1 MRRAAKVD
9 NNQKQIMDAL
19 RDIPGITVQPGH
31 DDLLVGYKGKTYWF
45 ELKSERA
52 VSKRTGLVR
61 EKSKKESQIK
71 LEAEWKGHYKIVSTI
86 DEILK
91 EMEVI

>member
-1 MRRAAKVD
+1 MRRAAKND
-9 NNQKQIMDAL
+9 LNQSAIVNAL
-19 RDIPGITVQPGH
+19 RKIPGVTVEPGH
-31 DDLLVGYKGKTYWF
+31 DDFLCGYKGKTYWF

-71 LEAEWKGHYKIVSTI
+71 LEANWKGHYSIVSTL

-91 EMEVI
+91 ELEVI

>member
-19 RDIPGITVQPGH
+19 RWVPGITVQPGH

-52 VSKRTGLVR
+52 VSKRTGIVR

-71 LEAEWKGHYKIVSTI
+71 LESTWKGHYKIISTL

-91 EMEVI
+91 ELEVI

>member
-19 RDIPGITVQPGH
+19 RQITSVTVEPGH
-31 DDLLVGYKGKTYWF
+31 DDLLVGYHGKTYWF
-45 ELKSERA
+45 EIKSERA

-71 LEAEWKGHYKIVSTI
+71 LEANWKGHYSIVSTL
-86 DEILK
+86 DEILS
-91 EMEVI
+91 EMGVI

>member
-1 MRRAAKVD
+1 MRRAAKID
-9 NNQKQIMDAL
+9 INQKQIMDAL

-45 ELKSERA
+45 EIKSERA

-71 LEAEWKGHYKIVSTI
+71 LEANWKGHYKIVSTL

-91 EMEVI
+91 ELEVL